1 MAIPAFIAR
10 HLGEEAYR
18 TRIGRG
24 LTEAHGRAGRR
35 DIELTDLRAVVFSDH
50 HRGVGDGADDFRRCE
65 PAYCAALGWY
75 LEQGYEL
82 WLLGDVEEL
91 WENSSRKVMK
101 HYENVLALEAQFGD
115 RLRRFYGNHDMEWR
129 SSRYVEKFLARHVP
143 GTAVEEAVRI
153 VITRSG
159 EPLGTLFLVHGH
171 QGTTDS
177 GNLLVVPFSR
187 MIVRFVWGT
196 LQRRMSFA
204 STSPAS
210 DDLLRGQHDR
220 AMAAWA
226 DAHPERLVMVAGHT
240 HRPVFA
246 DSRPAD
252 LAADAREREAA
263 YQQAKASGSDIA
275 TARAAREMALARE
288 LRDDHYE
295 PVALERPSYFN
306 TGCCS
311 FGDGDVTALEFSGEQ
326 VRLVRWLDA
335 GGGVAP
341 HPLEPAR
348 DLTEIF
354 GRVTGQAPDRAGH

>member
-10 HLGEEAYR
+10 HLGEQAYR
-18 TRIGRG
+18 RRIGKG

-35 DIELTDLRAVVFSDH
+35 DIELSDLRAVVFSDH

-91 WENSSRKVMK
+91 WENSPRKVMK
-101 HYENVLALEAQFGD
+101 HYEDVLALERQFGD

-187 MIVRFVWGT
+187 LVVRLRTG
-196 LQRRMSFA
+196 RRCSGHMSFA

-220 AMAAWA
+220 RWRRGPTPCRA
-226 DAHPERLVMVAGHT
+226 PLVIVAGHASARSSPT
-240 HRPVFA
+240 GARRTWRPGSGRRSGV
-246 DSRPAD
+246 SSRRRPAATTSRRR
-252 LAADAREREAA
+252 AAP
-263 YQQAKASGSDIA
+263 ASGAGARVARRPLRSRWRSSGPA
-275 TARAAREMALARE
+275 TSRGLLLVRR
-288 LRDDHYE
+288 
-295 PVALERPSYFN
+295 
-306 TGCCS
+306 
-311 FGDGDVTALEFSGEQ
+311 GDVTAPEFSASGPP
-326 VRLVRWLDA
+326 VTLARRRRRGRRA
-335 GGGVAP
+335 
-341 HPLEPAR
+341 PAR
-348 DLTEIF
+348 
-354 GRVTGQAPDRAGH
+354 AGPRT